1 MPCEKV
7 RGGGCK
13 ETELRYGVM
22 TVAIAVVILVKAERP
37 DSKDDRGGGTE
48 LVGRDADGC
57 NPESRAA
64 EERAVVTVPG
74 RVLV

>member
-22 TVAIAVVILVKAERP
+22 IVAMAVVILVMAEGAV
-37 DSKDDRGGGTE
+37 DSIDGLGGTE
-48 LVGRDADGC
+48 LVGRDADGP
-57 NPESRAA
+57 NPESPAA
-64 EERAVVTVPG
+64 EKRAVVTG
-74 RVLV
+74 CVLC